1 MNQLTALAQG
11 SPAAK
16 RKPIHAVMFTPETSC
31 GHARYTWE
39 LMCALRA
46 FASRSE
52 LRLSLVTSTNLD
64 REFREAEYTIYEV
77 LPPLHEGPFPSSL
90 HWAISRFAH
99 YSRRDAMLFRFLR
112 DLGDVDVVH
121 YQEPPLLSAYYY
133 SRLRR
138 LRVHPVFTVHNLLPH
153 RNKVPATGWFTQRL
167 STAGWRRC
175 SALFVHSD
183 GLRDQLLQRIGSSA
197 PPIVSVPMGLWR
209 VPPRSQSTSEDRLQ
223 RKQLLLFGTLRRN
236 KGIDLMLDAL
246 KHVPGAQLTI
256 AGEFETPALR
266 DEILARLQDK
276 ALAVRLID
284 RIIPEDE
291 VAKLFADAA
300 LAVLPYTN
308 FHSQSAVLNVAL
320 AHGVPV
326 VVTDVGALGELVRKE
341 GVGIVSPPNDAM
353 AFAQA
358 IRRALEPGT
367 YQDLRQACVR
377 LSGSLSWKDAAQRTL
392 RCYQDLIGSRSLR
405 SAGAPTAAIQ
415 ERTLDEKG
423 PDRTRAVNG

>member
-1 MNQLTALAQG
+1 M
-11 SPAAK
+11 
-16 RKPIHAVMFTPETSC
+16 
-31 GHARYTWE
+31 
-39 LMCALRA
+39 
-46 FASRSE
+46 
-52 LRLSLVTSTNLD
+52 
-64 REFREAEYTIYEV
+64 
-77 LPPLHEGPFPSSL
+77 GP
-90 HWAISRFAH
+90 
-99 YSRRDAMLFRFLR
+99 
-112 DLGDVDVVH
+112 
-121 YQEPPLLSAYYY
+121 
-133 SRLRR
+133 
-138 LRVHPVFTVHNLLPH
+138 
-153 RNKVPATGWFTQRL
+153 
-167 STAGWRRC
+167 
-175 SALFVHSD
+175 
-183 GLRDQLLQRIGSSA
+183 
-197 PPIVSVPMGLWR
+197 WR
-209 VPPRSQSTSEDRLQ
+209 VPLRSQSTSEDRLQ

-308 FHSQSAVLNVAL
+308 FHAQSGVLHVAL